1 LPTITTARRA
11 HDLTATE
18 AERGYPIHLRG
29 VVTNF
34 DSDSG
39 VGITAIFM
47 HDASGCIFVNLN
59 PGEIKTLPVGSVVDV
74 RGVSDPGGFAPIVDQ
89 AHIQVVGHAALPSN
103 PHPASR
109 TQLFNSEFEG
119 QWVEIEGVV
128 HSISETGHSVL
139 LKLEM
144 TDGFVY
150 ATTLRRDGVHYSNL
164 VDAKVRIDG
173 NEAPLYNNNGQKVGA
188 HVIFPDLTTV
198 HVLEPAPNDP
208 FERPVVQI
216 NELLRWDQVSA
227 MHHRVHMRGNV
238 TMQWPGTSL
247 CIRDATGAICA
258 RTDQE
263 TRLAEGDVADVVGF
277 SGTENST
284 PVLNDA
290 LFRKSAD
297 GVHTPATAITA
308 EQAMQGKNN
317 SELIQMDGELIG
329 LDQASSDTTLMLASG
344 KYIFAAVLPKSMA
357 GPEIAQWQIGS
368 KLHVTGICSVE
379 FDAEQSAL
387 NDGIAVPLSFRIL
400 MRSPQDVVVTRK
412 PSWWTPTHE
421 LVLLGL
427 VVTGSLGV
435 LAWVMMLRKR
445 VDQQTKLLRDQTEL
459 LRESENRFRHLA
471 LHDGLT
477 GVATRLL
484 LQDRMGVAVESA
496 RRHQTGL
503 AVLML
508 DLDRFKEIN
517 DSLGHLAGDEV
528 LRVTAE
534 RVVGAVRKGD
544 TVARLGGD
552 EFIVLLPNL
561 NDAHLAEGI
570 AAKIVKILAVPISFE
585 ETKIPVS
592 VSVGVCTATAGELDA
607 EMLLKNADD
616 ALYRAKAS
624 GRNCFYVYTDAT
636 EATTSQ

>member
-1 LPTITTARRA
+1 
-11 HDLTATE
+11 
-18 AERGYPIHLRG
+18 
-29 VVTNF
+29 
-34 DSDSG
+34 
-39 VGITAIFM
+39 
-47 HDASGCIFVNLN
+47 
-59 PGEIKTLPVGSVVDV
+59 
-74 RGVSDPGGFAPIVDQ
+74 
-89 AHIQVVGHAALPSN
+89 
-103 PHPASR
+103 
-109 TQLFNSEFEG
+109 
-119 QWVEIEGVV
+119 
-128 HSISETGHSVL
+128 
-139 LKLEM
+139 
-144 TDGFVY
+144 
-150 ATTLRRDGVHYSNL
+150 
-164 VDAKVRIDG
+164 
-173 NEAPLYNNNGQKVGA
+173 
-188 HVIFPDLTTV
+188 
-198 HVLEPAPNDP
+198 
-208 FERPVVQI
+208 
-216 NELLRWDQVSA
+216 
-227 MHHRVHMRGNV
+227 
-238 TMQWPGTSL
+238 
-247 CIRDATGAICA
+247 
-258 RTDQE
+258 
-263 TRLAEGDVADVVGF
+263 
-277 SGTENST
+277 
-284 PVLNDA
+284 
-290 LFRKSAD
+290 
-297 GVHTPATAITA
+297 
-308 EQAMQGKNN
+308 
-317 SELIQMDGELIG
+317 
-329 LDQASSDTTLMLASG
+329 
-344 KYIFAAVLPKSMA
+344 
-357 GPEIAQWQIGS
+357 
-368 KLHVTGICSVE
+368 
-379 FDAEQSAL
+379 
-387 NDGIAVPLSFRIL
+387 
-400 MRSPQDVVVTRK
+400 
-412 PSWWTPTHE
+412 
-421 LVLLGL
+421 
-427 VVTGSLGV
+427 
-435 LAWVMMLRKR
+435 
-445 VDQQTKLLRDQTEL
+445 L